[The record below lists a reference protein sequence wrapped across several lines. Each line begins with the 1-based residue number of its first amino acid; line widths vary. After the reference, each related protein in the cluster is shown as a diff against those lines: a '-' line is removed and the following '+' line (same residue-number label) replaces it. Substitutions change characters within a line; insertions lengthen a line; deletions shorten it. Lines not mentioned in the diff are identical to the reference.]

1 MEKLTTL
8 FLTLVVILPLQS
20 ANLEVDIPW
29 NWEQVQADA
38 ELIKNT
44 NTNILP
50 DFDFEEKATPGQ
62 YTIFWTLQVLDVY
75 STYRGLKYDCVTEAN
90 PLVGSNPNLAR
101 LVTHKTVLLHPVAVL
116 QPYDILSERTLKSY
130 NILYTTVVYNNY
142 KVWDKAHKIC
152 KRR

>member
-1 MEKLTTL
+1 M
-8 FLTLVVILPLQS
+8 ILPLES
-20 ANLEVDIPW
+20 ANLEVEYPW

-75 STYRGLKYDCVTEAN
+75 STYRGLKYNCVYEGN
-90 PLVGSNPNLAR
+90 PLLGNNPDLAR
-101 LVTHKTVLLHPVAVL
+101 LVTHKTVFLHPVAVL
-116 QPYDILSERTLKSY
+116 QPYNVLSQDTMQMY
-130 NILYTTVVYNNY
+130 NVAYTTIIFNNY
-142 KVWDKAHKIC
+142 RVWNDARRLC
-152 KRR
+152 TKR